1 MVDEVGSPQI
11 GGDRFDRDWTKGS
24 IMRNLLSLSWPM
36 VITNT
41 FMMLGP
47 TIDMVWVGK
56 LGSASIAGVGVAGMA
71 VMLLNSMMM
80 GLAQGMRAVISRY
93 VGAVDFEGASHA
105 ARQALVICAGFSIT
119 MAIIGIF
126 LAESILILLGL
137 EADVVAEGAAYMR
150 ILFVGSVAMSFR
162 MLIEGIMQASG
173 DTVNPM
179 KITIGYR
186 FFHIALC
193 PFLIFGW
200 WIFPALGVRGAALT
214 NVISQSLGTA
224 IGFWFLFSGRTR
236 LRLNMKNFQIDPGM
250 ILRIVKVGFPALIS
264 GIQRNISQF
273 LLMWFI
279 VPFGTLA
286 VAAHTLNQRIE
297 MMLFMPAFAIGMASG
312 GLAGQNMGAGQ
323 PERAERGAWLAVG
336 VVEGIMIVCSVVI
349 LVAAE
354 NIVRLFSVE
363 AGLIEFAAT
372 FLRIAVAGYMV
383 LGFVAVLMNTLSGSG
398 DTVPPMVVGMAT
410 VCLVTL
416 PLAYILPRVTTL
428 GVYGVRWA
436 MVADLV
442 IPAFVFIGYFRRGR
456 WKSKII

>member
-1 MVDEVGSPQI
+1 MEEEAGSLQI
-11 GGDRFDRDWTKGS
+11 SGDRFDRDWTKGGL
-24 IMRNLLSLSWPM
+24 MRNLWSLSWPM

-47 TIDMVWVGK
+47 TIDMIWVGR
-56 LGSASIAGVGVAGMA
+56 LGSASIAGVGVSGMA

-93 VGAVDFEGASHA
+93 VGAVDFEGAIHA
-105 ARQALVICAGFSIT
+105 ARQALVICAGFSVI

-126 LAESILILLGL
+126 LAEPILILLGL
-137 EADVVAEGAAYMR
+137 EPDVVAEGAAYMR

-173 DTVNPM
+173 DTVSPM

-200 WIFPALGVRGAALT
+200 WIFPALGVSGAALT

-236 LRLNMKNFQIDPGM
+236 LRPNMKNFRLDPSM
-250 ILRIVKVGFPALIS
+250 IWRIVKVGFPALIS
-264 GIQRNISQF
+264 GVQRNVSQF
-273 LLMWFI
+273 LLMWFM

-286 VAAHTLNQRIE
+286 VAAHTVNQRIE
-297 MMLFMPAFAIGMASG
+297 MILFMPAFAIGMASG
-312 GLAGQNMGAGQ
+312 VLAGQNLGAGQ
-323 PERAERGAWLAVG
+323 PERAERSAWLAVG

-354 NIVRLFSVE
+354 NIVRIFSVE
-363 AGLIEFAAT
+363 AGLVEFAGA
-372 FLRIAVAGYMV
+372 FLRIAVTGYIV

-416 PLAYILPRVTTL
+416 PLAYILPRFTTL

-442 IPAFVFIGYFRRGR
+442 IPAFVFIIYFRRGR